1 MRDAG
6 AEETFFTSGAFR
18 RAQVLAQLPDT
29 SILDDFLSAQG
40 IDLDERRNLERVGDI
55 GRRRR
60 RRQEDIGIRQQRQT
74 RQARAQAV
82 LSREQINEQATANAA
97 AIAMELGEI
106 QAPATEAATQTAD
119 ATTTTSAHA
128 ETIAMAT
135 GTTAEGTTEIS
146 NKLDPIAEINNHNV
160 EILEVLRLSL
170 AQHERA
176 SLNLEAL
183 VNVSE
188 GGRGARNRLI
198 GDPQGFSA
206 IPDLSERMML
216 AGAGP
221 TSQSIQSLIIN
232 AQNVIVNGAN
242 VGGGGDTPLIMIE
255 NQTNVELDGDKVG
268 QSVGRRILRQ
278 GANRR
283 NLLGERG

>member
-1 MRDAG
+1 M
-6 AEETFFTSGAFR
+6 
-18 RAQVLAQLPDT
+18 
-29 SILDDFLSAQG
+29 
-40 IDLDERRNLERVGDI
+40 
-55 GRRRR
+55 
-60 RRQEDIGIRQQRQT
+60 
-74 RQARAQAV
+74 
-82 LSREQINEQATANAA
+82 
-97 AIAMELGEI
+97 
-106 QAPATEAATQTAD
+106 
-119 ATTTTSAHA
+119 
-128 ETIAMAT
+128 
-135 GTTAEGTTEIS
+135 
-146 NKLDPIAEINNHNV
+146 
-160 EILEVLRLSL
+160 LRLSL
-170 AQHERA
+170 TQQERA

-206 IPDLSERMML
+206 IPDLSQRMML
-216 AGAGP
+216 AGGGP
-221 TSQSIQSLIIN
+221 TTQMVENMIVN

-242 VGGGGDTPLIMIE
+242 FGGGGDTPLIMIE